1 MIDLYTLFILTRC
14 HISRRF
20 YSPIDMGY
28 LLGTRGFFSN
38 GFPFTLMT
46 QVFPL
51 SLCTYIHTHTTP
63 LKSTSHI
70 SSLCCALSEEEQK
83 VLNWIECAE
92 FSRSKKE
99 FPFTIAVFCVK
110 NVIVW
115 IASEW
120 KKKFFFLF
128 SAHSTVWLNYYWNFA
143 WIRSYSTVH
152 QLCSFKVEKH
162 T

>member
-46 QVFPL
+46 LVFPL

-120 KKKFFFLF
+120 KKSFSSSFLL
-128 SAHSTVWLNYYWNFA
+128 T
-143 WIRSYSTVH
+143 
-152 QLCSFKVEKH
+152 QLSDSIIIEILHEFVLTQPYTNCALLR
-162 T
+162 